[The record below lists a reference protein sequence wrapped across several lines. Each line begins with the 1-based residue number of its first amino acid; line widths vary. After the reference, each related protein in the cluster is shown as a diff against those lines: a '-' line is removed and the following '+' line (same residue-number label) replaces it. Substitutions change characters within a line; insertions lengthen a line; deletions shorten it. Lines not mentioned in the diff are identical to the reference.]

1 MIIKAIDKA
10 GLNRALIRDELAA
23 MKEYKGVTGKKEFD
37 AVYSNRSPATLA
49 ILKNGIFEFYAQEE
63 LFSEKLELTK

>member
-49 ILKNGIFEFYAQEE
+49 ILKNGTFEFYAQEE